1 MNIGKR
7 ATLPRVRSLALALHA
22 AWGMSA
28 FALPDGASV
37 VNGQVSISQPGAGAM
52 QINASQGAIINWRQ
66 FSIGASES
74 TQFVQPSS
82 TSAVLNRVVGRDL
95 SELLGQLKSN
105 GQVFLI
111 NPNGIVIGGA
121 ARIDTNSFVAST
133 LDLSDAD
140 FLAGK
145 LRFLARPGAGAIRNE
160 GMITA
165 GPGGRIALIAPD
177 IENSGIIHAPDGNIL
192 LAAGRKLEI
201 TSLDLDGIRFEIQA
215 PTDSVLNLGQL
226 LADNGAVRVFA
237 GSIRHSGEVRA
248 NRIAVDADGTIVL
261 SGRNSVTL
269 TGDSVTRADGA
280 SGGNILVQSGE
291 GTTRIQGVV
300 SAAGASGTGGDIRIL
315 GQRVALESS
324 AQLIASGSGGGGQ
337 IMVGGDFQGANAQVQ
352 NAARVFVGEG
362 AKLNADATDDGN
374 GGRVIVWADENTRF
388 GGDLSARGGPQGG
401 NGGFAEVS
409 GKANL
414 AFTGNADLSASNGAN
429 GSLLLDPLDILVS
442 LTSGIL
448 TIVVDEFADFASN
461 VVTIS
466 PLTLATVGGNVVL
479 QAVRDIYVRDAIALT
494 APGAGLTMTAG
505 GAMFDSG
512 SIFNTTGIST
522 TAGAVTLRANAITGP
537 GGITTSGGAVD
548 LMTAG
553 SLNYTGAISSG
564 GGAVTL
570 ASSNGSVFNAN
581 VDAGAGT
588 IQATGRSVSS
598 GSYTTTGMVGM
609 TATAGNV
616 FVNALNAGVANL
628 NATSSVSGTVS
639 VTDRVNATSTGSS
652 VQLSSGPG
660 GPLRLGTITG
670 SSGVFLTS
678 STGMEQVAGGLIT
691 GPFIRLDTNNSAAP
705 AGSQAAPILIASP
718 SGQVQPR
725 LELID
730 IASPTHVTLTGAP
743 MLDSLEMR
751 GTVAG
756 LAAIALTGAANLTT
770 LSLGDGGGVLN
781 ATAVSNGGLANG
793 FSLSVTN
800 GALNA
805 ATLTLPGAPVD
816 LFAST
821 SVTVGSM
828 TGASLSISAP
838 GAVAIGSATTTGSSG
853 IDVSTGLCD
862 DVVGACTT
870 SSPIVAGTLNAG
882 GTGRVI
888 LTNRDNGDVTVTSLT
903 SGGFVQIDAGGEFE
917 TSFNFPRTSH
927 RTANNIVLG
936 TVVIGDSLDISN
948 QGHGNVSVTS
958 MAVSRGVF
966 VQAGGSF
973 SPSAFVSQPTN
984 NTITIGNAEPVGAA
998 NGFTVR
1004 NDGVGNLTLTG
1015 AVDRSVSGGISLST
1029 DQGSLSATGN
1039 LTARDSISVSVQGGA
1054 ATLGQLSA
1062 GVGSN
1067 GDVQVNATG
1076 NIDFTSIRANDVNS
1090 NSGNV
1095 NLNSFVG
1102 SVRTTLDNAANDI
1115 SATGNVSVFAGSAIG
1130 DALFARPLDIIAG
1143 AAKSVTLNAGTDIG
1157 RATAPVNIDTSGT
1170 LDITF
1175 DTSGTLDI
1183 TSGAGQFHVAATNGM
1198 VERSLSTI
1206 RLSASA
1212 AGIGTGNTSTFTSEN
1227 LDVTALSD
1235 GAVITIGNLVPLAGN
1250 PLNLFSFAAAGA
1262 SGLAFGNVDL
1272 NTTGLDR
1279 LSLSAGTTLTQALPM
1294 TNIIRAN
1301 SVNLVSGAAM
1311 STGAITTLGTNRSDF
1326 NGAIPDQLVLDA
1338 GGDIIVAG
1346 GLDSLT
1352 FIKVDS
1358 SGGNVTV
1365 TGAVTGTGTSRNAFR
1380 AEADQVSLRAA
1391 GDISTGGAVTSST
1404 LTSLI
1409 AGGSISV
1416 GGAGIAGGVTFLGG
1430 NNQTDTVTVTAGM
1443 AAQSITAQAI
1453 TGGFDK
1459 TVSGGTLNVAGGI
1472 TGAARTTTVS
1482 AGTLNTGILASGSSL
1497 DVTGTTFNT
1506 GSMSVGN
1513 GSLTINATAAYAPGS
1528 AIDLSAGNVFISATD
1543 HIDLTTSGTTVT
1555 APTVRLET
1563 TGMANIQANGLTNTT
1578 NLTLSTGGL
1587 FDVRSDVALTN
1598 VNVSAD
1604 GSVAGSGA
1612 GSQVRGNGV
1621 NQLLTYLTTGNQL
1634 ALQLASDTGMTDRY
1648 TETSATITDIVINTV
1663 GIFGATGSSS
1673 INVFAPAANITANA
1687 VAMGNGSLDLRA
1699 GGNIVLTSVV
1709 TGGGFVRVDATDGRV
1724 DLTSV
1729 NSAAGSVAARTLGDA
1744 NQHINVEQI
1753 LSLGGSVSLTADN
1766 GNIVRVG
1773 AQPFQ
1778 IDTRDGNGA
1787 ASGSTTLN
1795 AANGSI
1801 GSAANPI
1808 LTRGAV
1814 GLNVSARD
1822 AIEVDL
1828 ANAALTQ
1835 LSITASASGSGAV
1848 SVNDIGG
1855 NFSGLLLSRSGFDLL
1870 LGPLSPVVATAF
1882 ALTATDGNIVVGG
1895 DIGNITAL
1903 TLYAGFGFNST
1914 GDLRIQA
1921 GGGPRSIVA
1930 NTYDLRAGQD
1940 VVIAAGAAAGES
1952 VAVAQAGAFGSST
1965 VSAGRDILV
1974 SANAGSAS
1982 VQHITPFATQVLNA
1996 GRDIRVVG
2004 GSAGVVGALANIGS
2018 TGNQFLSAGNLLLVQ
2033 GGATDGT
2040 AATVQA
2046 SRSQTSGAVGNV
2058 SVLGG
2063 GDNAAAL
2070 LQAGTSQTVI
2080 SLAGNVIVQGGSGAS
2095 ASAAIQS
2102 ISGSQSIGT
2111 TVFGTATDLVLVQG
2125 GTGNAATASIR
2136 SGTVQTVQSSG
2147 DIRVLGGSG
2156 TGALAEIFG
2165 GTSQTVGS
2173 TTTFSGNISF
2183 DPTASILVQAGSG
2196 GTAGIRANN
2205 AQTIRASETISVLGG
2220 SAAGMTAV
2228 IESINAS
2235 QDIGNA
2241 SNFRNDPT
2249 GNILVQGG
2257 TASGAF
2263 ASVKAQTNQTIRSG
2277 GSISVVGGAGAG
2289 ASGEIR
2295 SVASSQTIGS
2305 TSNNSNDAT
2314 DSVLV
2319 QAGSGGIARI
2329 LAQSSQT
2336 ILTSENLS
2344 VVGGPGAGMQAS
2356 IESTAGS
2363 QNIGSTS
2370 TSFGND
2376 PSGSILV
2383 QAGNGVGSAAFIRAA
2398 TGQTIDAGGS
2408 IALIGAAANA
2418 FAEVVTNTGTQ
2429 TIGNV
2434 SSNRDRTDDIS
2445 LTGGSASGAY
2455 ARIMSSAGFQSLLT
2469 SANLTLAGGA
2479 GDNAGATL
2487 LAGTG
2492 QNMTVQGTLAMV
2504 GGSGSVP
2511 GSNET
2516 AIRNN
2521 TSGQQSINVT
2531 GNMSVTGGGFGSDAW
2546 VKQNGSG
2553 GQAITVGGNLAL
2565 LAPAA
2570 TPSTGVTSIE
2580 SLGPTQNIFVGGGLT
2595 IDNQAGWLTYISTAG
2610 AQSITAD
2617 TIAIN
2622 LSTASP
2628 VSAPFAG
2635 ISATGN
2641 QTINLQ
2647 GDGTTIGTAT
2657 LSIVNTSSLTDSSAA
2672 LSTAADQVILMDYDS
2687 AGLVQI
2693 GSTDGLGRAQISA
2706 GGTHTMVAGQLLI
2719 QGGASSAATA
2729 GIFVPNGAA
2738 VISTIYGPIELK
2750 GGALGAAIIDPPQL
2764 DMVSNSGVFLLAGA
2778 GAGAN
2783 ATIQAGI
2790 FNLAATSGDLSLINS
2805 AAALASINADVFNYF
2820 GAGNV
2825 NLSGGTIT
2833 VTTAGAIT
2841 ITGICFSCDTNLF
2854 GPFSVSAFIP
2864 PPLDFGAFATSNV
2877 LALADLGVGLFDA
2890 WLDADGSLVLSNRR
2904 LNQCY

>member
-7 ATLPRVRSLALALHA
+7 ATFPRVRSLALALHA

-37 VNGQVSISQPGAGAM
+37 VNGQVSIAQPGAGAM
-52 QINASQGAIINWRQ
+52 QINASNGAIINWRQ

-237 GSIRHSGEVRA
+237 GSIRHSGEIRA
-248 NRIAVDADGTIVL
+248 NRMAVDADGSIVL
-261 SGRNSVTL
+261 SGRNSITL
-269 TGDSVTRADGA
+269 TRDSVTRADGL
-280 SGGNILVQSGE
+280 SGGNILVQGGE
-291 GTTRIQGVV
+291 GTARVQGIV
-300 SAAGASGTGGDIRIL
+300 SASGASGTGGDIHVL
-315 GQRVALESS
+315 GTRVALESS
-324 AQLIASGSGGGGQ
+324 AQLIASGSAAGGQ
-337 IMVGGDFQGANAQVQ
+337 ILVGGDFQGANAQVQ

-362 AKLNADATDDGN
+362 AKLNADATGDGN

-414 AFTGNADLSASNGAN
+414 AFTGSADLRSSHGAN

-448 TIVVDEFADFASN
+448 PIVVDEFADFASN

-466 PLTLATVGGNVVL
+466 PLTLAAVGGNVVL

-494 APGAGLTMTAG
+494 TAGAGLTMMAG

-512 SIFNTTGIST
+512 SIFNTTGITT
-522 TAGAVTLRANAITGP
+522 TAGAVTLRANSITGP
-537 GGITTSGGAVD
+537 GGITTAGGAVD
-548 LMTAG
+548 LMTAD

-570 ASSNGSVFNAN
+570 ASTNGSVFNAD

-588 IQATGRSVSS
+588 IQATGSSVSS
-598 GSYTTTGMVGM
+598 GSYSTSGTASL

-616 FVNALNAGVANL
+616 FINALNAGVANL
-628 NATSSVSGTVS
+628 NATSSINGTVL
-639 VTDRVNATSTGSS
+639 VTDRINATSTGSS
-652 VQLSSGPG
+652 VTLNGVAG
-660 GPLRLGTITG
+660 GPLRLGTI
-670 SSGVFLTS
+670 SAASNVILTS
-678 STGMEQVAGGLIT
+678 SSGMEQAAGGGIT
-691 GPFIRLDTNNSAAP
+691 APFVRLDTNNSTGP

-718 SGQVQPR
+718 SGLVQPR

-770 LSLGDGGGVLN
+770 LSLADGGGVLV

-821 SVTVGSM
+821 AVTVGTM
-828 TGASLSISAP
+828 TGASLSINAP
-838 GAVAIGSATTTGSSG
+838 GAVTIGSATTTASSG
-853 IDVSTGLCD
+853 IDVSTGSCD
-862 DVVGACTT
+862 NDSVGVCAT
-870 SSPIVAGTLNAG
+870 SSPIVAGTLTAG
-882 GTGRVI
+882 GTGS
-888 LTNRDNGDVTVTSLT
+888 LNLNNRDNGDVTVTSLT
-903 SGGFVQIDAGGEFE
+903 AGGDVEIDAGGEFE

-936 TVVIGDSLDISN
+936 TVVVGESLDINN
-948 QGHGNVSVTS
+948 QGQGNVSVTS

-973 SPSAFVSQPTN
+973 SPSAFVSQLTN

-1004 NDGVGNLTLTG
+1004 NNGVGNLTLTG
-1015 AVDRSVSGGISLST
+1015 AVDRSVSGGISLSA

-1039 LTARDSISVSVQGGA
+1039 LTARDSISVSVRSGA

-1067 GDVQVNATG
+1067 GDVEVEATG
-1076 NIDFTSIRANDVNS
+1076 NIDFTSIRANGVNS
-1090 NSGNV
+1090 NFGNV
-1095 NLNSFVG
+1095 SLDSFVG

-1115 SATGNVSVFAGSAIG
+1115 SATGNVSVIAGSAIG

-1143 AAKSVTLNAGTDIG
+1143 AAESVTLNAGTDIG
-1157 RATAPVNIDTSGT
+1157 RAIAPVNIDTSGT
-1170 LDITF
+1170 V
-1175 DTSGTLDI
+1175 DI
-1183 TSGAGQFHVAATNGM
+1183 TSGAGQFHVAATDGM

-1212 AGIGTGNTSTFTSEN
+1212 AGIGIGNASTFTSAD
-1227 LDVTALSD
+1227 LDVTASSD
-1235 GAVITIGNLVPLAGN
+1235 GAVITVGDLVRSAGA
-1250 PLNLFSFAAAGA
+1250 LDLFSFTATGA
-1262 SGLAFGNVDL
+1262 SGLAFGNVNL
-1272 NTTGLDR
+1272 ATTGLDR
-1279 LSLSAGTTLTQALPM
+1279 LSLSAGTTLTQASPM
-1294 TNIIRAN
+1294 TNSINAN
-1301 SVNLVSGAAM
+1301 SVDLASGAAL
-1311 STGAITTLGTNRSDF
+1311 SAGAIATLGTNRSNF
-1326 NGAIPDQLVLDA
+1326 NGAIPDQLVLNA
-1338 GGDIIVAG
+1338 GGDILVAG

-1352 FIKVDS
+1352 FISVES
-1358 SGGNVTV
+1358 FGGNLAV

-1380 AEADQVSLRAA
+1380 AVADRVSLRAA
-1391 GDISTGGAVTSST
+1391 GDISTGGAVTSAT

-1430 NNQTDTVTVTAGM
+1430 NSQTDIVTVTAGM
-1443 AAQSITAQAI
+1443 VAQSITTQAI

-1459 TVSGGTLNVAGGI
+1459 TVSGDTLNVAGGI
-1472 TGAARTTTVS
+1472 TGAARTTSVN
-1482 AGTLNTGILASGSSL
+1482 ANTLNTGVMSSGTAL
-1497 DVTGTTFNT
+1497 NVTGTTFNT
-1506 GSMSVGN
+1506 GNLSALS
-1513 GSLTINATAAYAPGS
+1513 GSLTVDATATYAPGT
-1528 AIDLSAGNVFISATD
+1528 AVNLSANNVTIIAPDGIS
-1543 HIDLTTSGTTVT
+1543 LTASGATVT
-1555 APTVRLET
+1555 APTVQLIT
-1563 TGMANIQANGLTNTT
+1563 DSGNILADGLVNTT
-1578 NLTLSTGGL
+1578 SLTLSTGGV
-1587 FDVRSDVALTN
+1587 FDVRSNAALSN
-1598 VNVSAD
+1598 VVVSAD
-1604 GSVAGSGA
+1604 GGVAGAGA
-1612 GSQVRGNGV
+1612 GSRVRGNGV
-1621 NQLLTYLTTGNQL
+1621 NQLLTYVATGNQL

-1648 TETSATITDIVINTV
+1648 TETSTTITDIVINTT
-1663 GIFGATGSSS
+1663 GTFGAAGNSSVD
-1673 INVFAPAANITANA
+1673 VFAPSANIAANA
-1687 VAMGNGSLDLRA
+1687 VAMGNGSLILSA

-1709 TGGGFVRVDATDGRV
+1709 TGGGFVSVDTINGRV

-1729 NSAAGSVAARTLGDA
+1729 NSGGGSVTAQTSGDA
-1744 NQHINVEQI
+1744 NQHVNVEQI
-1753 LSLGGSVSLTADN
+1753 LSLGGSVALTADN

-1787 ASGSTTLN
+1787 ASGVTTLN
-1795 AANGSI
+1795 ASNGSV
-1801 GSAANPI
+1801 GSAAAPI

-1814 GLNVSARD
+1814 GLVVSARD
-1822 AIEVDL
+1822 EIEVDL

-1835 LSITASASGSGAV
+1835 LSITTSASGTGAV

-1855 NFSGLLLSRSGFDLL
+1855 NFSSLILSRSGPDLL
-1870 LGPLSPVVATAF
+1870 LGLLSPAVASAF

-1895 DIGNITAL
+1895 DIGNITTL
-1903 TLYAGFGFNST
+1903 TLDAGSGFNAVA
-1914 GDLRIQA
+1914 DLRIQA
-1921 GGGPRSIVA
+1921 SGGPRTIIA

-1940 VVIAAGAAAGES
+1940 IVIAAGATAGES
-1952 VAVAQAGAFGSST
+1952 VSVAQAGAFGNST
-1965 VSAGRDILV
+1965 LSAGRDILV

-2004 GSAGVVGALANIGS
+2004 GSAGVLGALANIGS
-2018 TGNQFLSAGNLLLVQ
+2018 TGSQSLSAGNLLLVQ
-2033 GGATDGT
+2033 GGATDG
-2040 AATVQA
+2040 AAASVQA
-2046 SRSQTSGAVGNV
+2046 SQSQNSGAVGNV

-2063 GDNAAAL
+2063 GSGAAAL
-2070 LQAGTSQTVI
+2070 LQAGTSQTVT

-2136 SGTVQTVQSSG
+2136 SGAAQTVQSSG

-2156 TGALAEIFG
+2156 VGALAEIFG
-2165 GTSQTVGS
+2165 GTSQSVGS
-2173 TTTFSGNISF
+2173 TTTFSGNTSF
-2183 DPTASILVQAGSG
+2183 DPTANILVQAGSG

-2305 TSNNSNDAT
+2305 TSNSSNDAT

-2319 QAGSGGIARI
+2319 QAGTGGIARI
-2329 LAQSSQT
+2329 LAQGSQT

-2344 VVGGPGAGMQAS
+2344 VVGGSGAGMKAS
-2356 IESTAGS
+2356 IESTAGFQS
-2363 QNIGSTS
+2363 IGNTS

-2383 QAGNGVGSAAFIRAA
+2383 QAGNGVGSEAFIKAD
-2398 TGQTIDAGGS
+2398 TGQTIDAGGNIS
-2408 IALIGAAANA
+2408 LIGAAANA
-2418 FAEVVTNTGTQ
+2418 FAEIVTNTGTQ

-2455 ARIMSSAGFQSLLT
+2455 ARIMSTAGFQSLRT

-2479 GDNAGATL
+2479 GDDAGATL

-2531 GNMSVTGGGFGSDAW
+2531 GNMSVTGGGFGSDTW
-2546 VKQNGSG
+2546 VKQNGTGNQS
-2553 GQAITVGGNLAL
+2553 ITVGGNLAL

-2570 TPSTGVTSIE
+2570 TTSTGVTSIE
-2580 SLGPTQNIFVGGGLT
+2580 SLGPIQTVFVGGGLT
-2595 IDNQAGWLTYISTAG
+2595 IDNQAGWLTYIGTSG

-2617 TIAIN
+2617 TIAIS
-2622 LSTASP
+2622 LSSASP
-2628 VSAPFAG
+2628 VTNPFAG

-2647 GDGTTIGTAT
+2647 GDGATIGTAT
-2657 LSIVNTSSLTDSSAA
+2657 LSIVNTSSLSGSSAA
-2672 LSTAADQVILMDYDS
+2672 IKTAADQVILMDYDS

-2693 GSTDGLGRAQISA
+2693 GSTNGLGKTEISA
-2706 GGTHTMVAGQLLI
+2706 GGKHTLVAGQLLI

-2729 GIFVPNGAA
+2729 GIFVPNDAA

-2778 GAGAN
+2778 GAGAT
-2783 ATIQAGI
+2783 ASIQAGI

-2805 AAALASINADVFNYF
+2805 AAALASINADVFNFF

-2825 NLSGGTIT
+2825 NLNGGTIT
-2833 VTTAGAIT
+2833 VTQAGAIT
-2841 ITGICFSCDTNLF
+2841 IPGICFSCDTNLI
-2854 GPFSVSAFIP
+2854 GPFKVSAFIP

-2890 WLDADGSLVLSNRR
+2890 WLDEDGSLVLSNRR